1 MSFLPENVEPNE
13 LIKRITELSWEIL
26 KILKSYSK
34 NIKNFEEF
42 QKNLSIINH
51 DNGPVTLADLE
62 ISEFIKKAIIQKF
75 PQAEWDFLSEEDVK
89 NNKLK
94 KFESK
99 WVWIIDPIDG
109 TKDFINQTGEF
120 AVHIALLYEKK
131 LILGVVP
138 IPAKDEIWIS
148 FDGIGTWCESIS
160 KDSEIPICKNS
171 KQLKDMTILTSK
183 THLHPNFEVLL
194 KELKPKK
201 IIGMGSIGY
210 KVVSILKGVGDL
222 YVSYSL
228 PKGSCPKDWDV
239 AAPMAL
245 IKNAGG
251 QFTDIDGNELN
262 FLKNDYKQSG
272 ILLASINQD
281 HKTICR
287 EIKDVMIREKLD
299 YF

>member
-1 MSFLPENVEPNE
+1 MSFLPENIEPNE
-13 LIKRITELSWEIL
+13 LIKSITELSGEIL

-34 NIKNFEEF
+34 NIKNAEEF

-62 ISEFIKKAIIQKF
+62 ISEFIKNAIIHKF

-94 KFESK
+94 KFKSK

-131 LILGVVP
+131 IILGVVP

-160 KDSEIPICKNS
+160 KDSEIPIFKNS
-171 KQLKDMTILTSK
+171 KQLKEMTILTSK

-222 YVSYSL
+222 YISYSL
-228 PKGSCPKDWDV
+228 PKGSCPKDWDF

-245 IKNAGG
+245 IKGAGG
-251 QFTDIDGNELN
+251 QFTDIDGNELD

-272 ILLASINQD
+272 ILLASMNTD
-281 HKTICR
+281 HKAICS